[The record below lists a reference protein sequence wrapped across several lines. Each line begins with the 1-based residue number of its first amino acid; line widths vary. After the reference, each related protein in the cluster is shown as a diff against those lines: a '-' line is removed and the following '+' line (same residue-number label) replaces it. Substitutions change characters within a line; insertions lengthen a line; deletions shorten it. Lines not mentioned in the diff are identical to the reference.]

1 MKYTVSIGAAL
12 LLTTAMAQ
20 AGGLDRSGQGV
31 GIIFE
36 NGNAAELTFGSVQP
50 TVTGSVAL
58 GPVTRDSGD
67 VAPDYTQFGFGVK
80 LQVNDQVS
88 VALISDQ
95 PFGADVKY
103 DTANYPLIGTSA
115 SVDTQGITALV
126 RYELDEKYSVHAGLR
141 NVSAEGSVALTQPA
155 PYGSTYSSASGSG
168 FVAGAAYER
177 DDIALRVALTYSGE
191 IDLALDGSDGD
202 LTTTLPQS
210 VNLDFQTG
218 IAADTLL
225 FGSVR
230 WVNWNGFTLTDS
242 VLPAPLLALT
252 NDVYTYNIGIGRRLN
267 DQLSVSVSV
276 GHEAST
282 GEVASNLAPTDGYT
296 SVQIGAAYD
305 LGNGLEV
312 SGGVR
317 YVNIGDATTAVS
329 VFSPAFTDNSAV
341 AVGLKLAY
349 NF

>member
-1 MKYTVSIGAAL
+1 
-12 LLTTAMAQ
+12 MAQ

-50 TVTGSVAL
+50 TVTGEL
-58 GPVTRDSGD
+58 GTTSGD
-67 VAPDYTQFGFGVK
+67 IAPDYTQFGFGVK

-95 PFGADVKY
+95 PFGADVDY
-103 DTANYPLIGTSA
+103 NTAGYLLQGTSA

-141 NVSAEGSVALTQPA
+141 NVSAEGAVALTLPA

-242 VLPAPLLALT
+242 VLGPLLALT
-252 NDVYTYNIGIGRRLN
+252 SDVYTYNIGIGRRLN

-282 GEVASNLAPTDGYT
+282 DEAASDLTPTDGYT
-296 SVQIGAAYD
+296 SIQIGAAYD

-312 SGGVR
+312 
-317 YVNIGDATTAVS
+317 
-329 VFSPAFTDNSAV
+329 
-341 AVGLKLAY
+341 
-349 NF
+349 